1 MINIT
6 ILLVIFCL
14 GIAQW
19 GRPRNHI
26 VSLRNVPPYQMQKQ
40 IREMAVSYADKAR
53 EFIKRF
59 PTNENVGDARV
70 TVVHALSHA

>member
-1 MINIT
+1 MINIA

-53 EFIKRF
+53 NHED
-59 PTNENVGDARV
+59 E
-70 TVVHALSHA
+70 